1 MQPIIGA
8 INDALDALNSFR
20 DALPDRYRETGSS
33 SYSLPS

>member
-1 MQPIIGA
+1 MSVM
-8 INDALDALNSFR
+8 NSRRLMNSFR